1 MGLGRRTDWLWAFV
15 AVGLGGCAGP
25 RQGTYAQRGFDSVTN
40 TCRTQPALCVGA
52 ESVLPGV
59 RAAEVAVVA
68 AGARAMLD
76 ADTKRAVEFVLKEC
90 ADLARSQVL
99 LRYHD
104 GKSPSQAQCN
114 ETLRNANGESV
125 SRAMW
130 LGEKMHAAALE
141 CAQQKLESLRPGRFS
156 LEPTYRVDR
165 RTGMTTLLSAE
176 EVQLLKQP
184 RFQSELKGTLVPDVV
199 IHEGSPLEVSAVY
212 DFKFSCANVD
222 APANWRELP
231 GEGSSPGGVPT
242 QKNLYMKALGLSRLQ
257 VWRVVPRHGVLR

>member
-1 MGLGRRTDWLWAFV
+1 M
-15 AVGLGGCAGP
+15 
-25 RQGTYAQRGFDSVTN
+25 DSVTN
-40 TCRTQPALCVGA
+40 TCRTQPALCTGP

-59 RAAEVAVVA
+59 RAAEVAVVV
-68 AGARAMLD
+68 AGARAMMD
-76 ADTKRAVEFVLKEC
+76 EDTQRAVEFVLKEC

-104 GKSPSQAQCN
+104 GQSPSKAQCN
-114 ETLRNANGESV
+114 ETLRNEKGESV

-130 LGEKMHAAALE
+130 LGDKMHAAALE

-165 RTGMTTLLSAE
+165 RTGVTTLLSAE

-199 IHEGSPLEVSAVY
+199 IHEGSPLEANAVY
-212 DFKFSCANVD
+212 DFKFSCYNVD
-222 APANWRELP
+222 EPAVWREVP
-231 GEGSSPGGVPT
+231 AEGASPGSVPT
-242 QKNLYMKALGLSRLQ
+242 QKNLYMKALGLSRSQ
-257 VWRVVPRHGVLR
+257 VLRVVPRHGVLQ